1 MESPAAS
8 QPWRPERPLRLPLLT
23 GNGFSMSLFM
33 LGAFFTPVVALAAT
47 GLLLLCLGHW
57 VLGPLLSLVG
67 AFFIGAFWSFPRE
80 AWVARP
86 SDVVLDDA
94 GFRIEGGSRDGVALR
109 WDELDA
115 KASRIRDGA
124 SVLLR
129 ELVAAKQDGT
139 LVPVA
144 EGDEAGAF
152 EALLDVWRAADGL
165 PPSSTHQQAKAKRK
179 GKAMR
184 RGKHAAQDEALPE
197 PVTVEIVTC
206 GNCGAAARPDDAPT
220 TPCLYCE
227 TAVPMRETLR
237 QRVREFSTHL
247 VLKAQ
252 SQRLL
257 QQLLDQPR
265 ASFTMA
271 PLAVLAAAM
280 FGAWLFGAGVF
291 TFSLLRGAT
300 TLQLVFCALVAPL
313 LLTVLLGLLSSVV
326 VSRRVAVR
334 AVALDFAA
342 VAPPQPGKPCGC
354 RVCGAPLPSTETAL
368 ARCAYCNSTNV
379 LASARPRVPT
389 GVKDHAKSL
398 EDTLEGQR
406 AEQWVRL
413 IFLVIAGVPALWGAS
428 AALRVLWRLRG

>member
-1 MESPAAS
+1 MESPAVS
-8 QPWRPERPLRLPLLT
+8 QRWRPERPLRLPLLT

-47 GLLLLCLGHW
+47 GVLLLCLGHW
-57 VLGPLLSLVG
+57 VLGPLVVLVG

-86 SDVVLDDA
+86 SDVVLDDK
-94 GFRIEGGSRDGVALR
+94 GFRVEGGYRNGASLR
-109 WDELDA
+109 WEELDA
-115 KASRIRDGA
+115 KASRIRDGG

-144 EGDEAGAF
+144 EGDETGAF
-152 EALLDVWRAADGL
+152 EALLDVWRAAGGL
-165 PPSSTHQQAKAKRK
+165 PAHGAAKPAKAKRK
-179 GKAMR
+179 GRR
-184 RGKHAAQDEALPE
+184 RGKHATEGEAAPV
-197 PVTVEIVTC
+197 PVTVEIVAC
-206 GNCGAAARPDDAPT
+206 GNCGAAARPEDAPS
-220 TPCLYCE
+220 TPCLYCG

-237 QRVREFSTHL
+237 QRVREFSSHL
-247 VLKAQ
+247 ALKAQ

-257 QQLLDQPR
+257 LRLLEQPT

-280 FGAWLFGAGVF
+280 FGSWLFGAGVF
-291 TFSLLRGAT
+291 TLSLLRSAAT
-300 TLQLVFCALVAPL
+300 FPLVFCALVAPFL
-313 LLTVLLGLLSSVV
+313 FTVLLGLLSSVV

-354 RVCGAPLPSTETAL
+354 RVCGAPLPHTEAAL
-368 ARCAYCNSTNV
+368 ARCAYCDSTNV
-379 LASARPRVPT
+379 LASARPRAPT

-406 AEQWVRL
+406 VEQWVRL
-413 IFLVIAGVPALWGAS
+413 IFLVLAGMPALWGAW

>member
-1 MESPAAS
+1 MESPATS
-8 QPWRPERPLRLPLLT
+8 QRYRPERPLRLPLLT

-47 GLLLLCLGHW
+47 GVLLSCLGHW
-57 VLGPLLSLVG
+57 LLGPLLTLVG
-67 AFFIGAFWSFPRE
+67 AFFIGAFWSFPRD

-86 SDVVLDDA
+86 SDVVLDET
-94 GFRIEGGSRDGVALR
+94 GFRIEGGYRNGVSLR

-115 KASRIRDGA
+115 KASRIRDGS

-129 ELVAAKQDGT
+129 ELVAAKPGGA

-144 EGDEAGAF
+144 EGDETGAF
-152 EALLDVWRAADGL
+152 EALLDVWRAAGGL
-165 PPSSTHQQAKAKRK
+165 PPQSAAKEVKATRK
-179 GKAMR
+179 GRK
-184 RGKHAAQDEALPE
+184 RGKQATPVASPPE

-220 TPCLYCE
+220 TPCLYCG

-237 QRVREFSTHL
+237 QRVREFSSHL
-247 VLKAQ
+247 LLEAR

-257 QQLLDQPR
+257 ERLLAQPT

-280 FGAWLFGAGVF
+280 FTSWLFGAGVF
-291 TFSLLRGAT
+291 TLSLLRGTT
-300 TLQLVFCALVAPL
+300 TLQLVFCALVAPFL
-313 LLTVLLGLLSSVV
+313 FTVLLGLLASVV

-342 VAPPQPGKPCGC
+342 VAPPAPGKPCGC
-354 RVCGAPLPSTETAL
+354 RVCGAPLPPTEAAL
-368 ARCAYCNSTNV
+368 ARCAYCDSTNV

-406 AEQWVRL
+406 AEQWMRL
-413 IFLVIAGVPALWGAS
+413 IFLVLAGTPALWGAW

>member
-1 MESPAAS
+1 MKSPAAS

-33 LGAFFTPVVALAAT
+33 LGAFFSPVVAIAAT
-47 GLLLLCLGHW
+47 GVLLLCLGHW
-57 VLGPLLSLVG
+57 LLGPLLTLVG
-67 AFFIGAFWSFPRE
+67 AFFIGAFWSFPRD

-86 SDVVLDDA
+86 SDVVLDGV
-94 GFRIEGGSRDGVALR
+94 GFRIEGGYRDGVSLR

-129 ELVAAKQDGT
+129 ELVAAKHDGT

-165 PPSSTHQQAKAKRK
+165 APHGTSEPAKAKRK
-179 GKAMR
+179 GRATGRK
-184 RGKHAAQDEALPE
+184 KQTAQDEAAPQS
-197 PVTVEIVTC
+197 VAVEIVTC

-220 TPCLYCE
+220 TPCLYCGA
-227 TAVPMRETLR
+227 AVPLRETLR
-237 QRVREFSTHL
+237 QRVREFSSHL
-247 VLKAQ
+247 ALKAQ

-257 QQLLDQPR
+257 QQLLEQPR

-280 FGAWLFGAGVF
+280 LAAWLFGAGVF
-291 TFSLLRGAT
+291 TLSLLRST
-300 TLQLVFCALVAPL
+300 TTIQLVFCALVAPFL
-313 LLTVLLGLLSSVV
+313 FTVLLGLLSSVV
-326 VSRRVAVR
+326 VSRRTAVR

-342 VAPPQPGKPCGC
+342 VAPPQPGKPSGC
-354 RVCGAPLPSTETAL
+354 RVCGAPLPHTEAAL

-389 GVKDHAKSL
+389 RVKDHAKSL
-398 EDTLEGQR
+398 EDTLESQR

-413 IFLVIAGVPALWGAS
+413 IFLVLAGIPALWGAW
-428 AALRVLWRLRG
+428 AALRALWRLRG